1 MDDDLQKSQL
11 FRSWEVYGSQA
22 VHDTKLSLA
31 EIFLFPFP
39 VIFVY
44 KVFDTKYKLLYLVP
58 SFHYLAALKDYNFIL
73 FCQKNDVHVN
83 LEFRLNRVE
92 EKG

>member
-1 MDDDLQKSQL
+1 MIFSWLVSRLVGSVAPPLYARRPSEVSEPFALGKSMDLKQFMK
-11 FRSWEVYGSQA
+11 Y
-22 VHDTKLSLA
+22 TKPSLA

-58 SFHYLAALKDYNFIL
+58 SFHYLAALKW
-73 FCQKNDVHVN
+73 
-83 LEFRLNRVE
+83 
-92 EKG
+92 